1 MSGYELLD
9 PNRKKLKTPLLS
21 IYATNDVIVPAEFKP
36 VNYEDLT
43 EYAHDNE
50 HKIPKG
56 NPIARKVLSLLK
68 TAKIYSMKNNKKKTI
83 LP

>member
-21 IYATNDVIVPAEFKP
+21 IYATNDVIVPAEFRP
-36 VNYEDLT
+36 VNYEVLT
-43 EYAHDNE
+43 EYVHDNE

-56 NPIARKVLSLLK
+56 NPIARKVLK
-68 TAKIYSMKNNKKKTI
+68 FVKNGENLFDEKQ
-83 LP
+83 